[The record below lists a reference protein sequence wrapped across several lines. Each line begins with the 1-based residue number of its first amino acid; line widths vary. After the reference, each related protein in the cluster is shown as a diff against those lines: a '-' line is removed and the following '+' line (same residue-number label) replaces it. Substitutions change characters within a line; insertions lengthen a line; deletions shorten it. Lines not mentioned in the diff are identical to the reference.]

1 MVGDKGQVTTP
12 KKNCHVAFEAER
24 ARRPSP
30 PSVRHSQPACGAVA
44 VLLKWASV
52 CEMTIRLCRRA
63 AQSMATQRRLAT
75 GLAWAGL
82 LSLGVFVGCAGPP
95 PVEMSL
101 LTGDPCEPP
110 CWQGLTPGKST
121 EDDVLQ
127 FIRSS
132 RFVDT
137 RTVYRGRLSR
147 GGGEVVGVSIQ
158 WRSTAARSSNV
169 DSNDFLVEGGVLR
182 GIIIYP
188 DYDVTLESLLQRY
201 GPPDKLHVMV
211 TGRHVPML
219 QVTLFYPSYGFTA
232 TLELPADQLVLRPE
246 TTVIQVWYSKAGP
259 LETFIQLG
267 ISYLGTYLGTTP
279 EQWSQSL
286 RDWQGYGVMEVP

>member
-1 MVGDKGQVTTP
+1 MTGDRGQVMTP
-12 KKNCHVAFEAER
+12 KENCHVAFEAES
-24 ARRPSP
+24 ARTPSP

-44 VLLKWASV
+44 LLLKCATV
-52 CEMTIRLCRRA
+52 CEVTIGLCRKA
-63 AQSMATQRRLAT
+63 VQSMATQRRVAT
-75 GLAWAGL
+75 GLVWAGL
-82 LSLGVFVGCAGPP
+82 LSLGLCVGCAGPP
-95 PVEMSL
+95 PVGMSL

-110 CWQGLTPGKST
+110 CWQGLTPGQST
-121 EDDVLQ
+121 EDDALE
-127 FIRSS
+127 FLRSS

-137 RTVYRGRLSR
+137 RTIYRAALSR
-147 GGGEVVGVSIQ
+147 GGQVVGSSIQ

-169 DSNDFLVEGGVLR
+169 DSNDFAIEGGVLR
-182 GIIIYP
+182 DMIIYP

-246 TTVIQVWYSKAGP
+246 TTVIQVWYSEAGP
-259 LETFIQLG
+259 LGTFIQLG